1 MEPVAT
7 WTPEYFVENEA
18 ACLKQL
24 EADRDDAV
32 WRSIPLLNCMA
43 PQHLVDGQLVRFR
56 GMVQDMQDPEC
67 YLKRYSVRCKSSES
81 IVRHQNGQYR
91 DILVYNAATE
101 RVDNRNGGED
111 TSFGERR
118 SMFVVTIPGQNGW
131 AIEHE
136 KQENS
141 ATAGAVPVQRGVTE
155 EGHDADAAPVPSRV
169 KRGHDDDEEMDTD
182 AATDVREKETKKP
195 ATESKPAAETQPG
208 AAGLSADYL
217 LNSPISDRPGKAC
230 LVKLYRDIENW
241 TLNTVIEAVGF
252 LSVHPA
258 LDGAG
263 DVADMEAFEDEMSE
277 HQATHP
283 PPSLIPRLH
292 AISVRKLTHTNPL
305 LLDSRTPSSTG
316 SADEET
322 DSAGTAL
329 IVKEL
334 HNLLTQCLFG
344 DRVAADYLLC
354 HLVSSVYLRYEV
366 ESRGQFCLNL
376 SNIPAKVLPV
386 YTESLYQ
393 LLEMLLPASH
403 YFPMTLE
410 NMNTVQFAP
419 RKDYTT
425 NKLTSGL
432 LQLAPHTHLVL
443 DETRLQPGKLESAG
457 VEAVRHVAHLIND
470 QQLKY
475 DFKFYQLEFNAD
487 VPVLV
492 LSEGRSMLPSNC
504 QLPIMPD
511 LDAIELIEET
521 IKAGR
526 HYIAPKLDEVRR
538 FLTTAR
544 IRSFDMKTLDPKI
557 VEEDFVEMRVGSSG
571 EVSMNDLHTL
581 FVLARLVGL
590 SSGHPSL
597 SCDHWERAK
606 QLELERRN
614 RLQMFAKP
622 TVEP

>member
-7 WTPEYFVENEA
+7 WTPEYFVENESN
-18 ACLKQL
+18 CLKQL
-24 EADRDDAV
+24 TAEDDTV

-67 YLKRYSVRCKSSES
+67 YLKRYGVRCKTSES

-91 DILVYNAATE
+91 DMLVYNAATE
-101 RVDNRNGGED
+101 RVDNANGGED
-111 TSFGERR
+111 KTFGERR
-118 SMFVVTIPGQNGW
+118 SMFVVTIPGQNRW

-136 KQENS
+136 KQNNT
-141 ATAGAVPVQRGVTE
+141 TAGGGATE
-155 EGHDADAAPVPSRV
+155 EGSDEDPTPIPGRV

-182 AATDVREKETKKP
+182 APADVREKETKKP
-195 ATESKPAAETQPG
+195 ATESKSAATETQSCT
-208 AAGLSADYL
+208 AAPVALSADYL

-230 LVKLYRDIENW
+230 LVKLYSDIENW

-252 LSVHPA
+252 LSVNPA

-263 DVADMEAFEDEMSE
+263 DVADMDAFEDEMSE

-305 LLDSRTPSSTG
+305 LLDSRTPSSNG
-316 SADEET
+316 SPD
-322 DSAGTAL
+322 DSAANAA

-376 SNIPAKVLPV
+376 SNIPGQVLPV

-443 DETRLQPGKLESAG
+443 DETRLQPGKLEAAG

-504 QLPIMPD
+504 QVPIMPD
-511 LDAIELIEET
+511 LDAIELIDET

-526 HYIAPKLDEVRR
+526 HYIAPKLDAVRR

-544 IRSFDMKTLDPKI
+544 IRSFDMKTLDPTV

-597 SCDHWERAK
+597 TRDHWERAK
-606 QLELERRN
+606 KLEQERRN

>member
-24 EADRDDAV
+24 TAEDDVV
-32 WRSIPLLNCMA
+32 WRSIPLLNCMGA
-43 PQHLVDGQLVRFR
+43 QHLVDGQLVRFR

-67 YLKRYSVRCKSSES
+67 YLKRYGVRCKSSES
-81 IVRHQNGQYR
+81 IVRYQNGQYR

-101 RVDNRNGGED
+101 RVDNRNHGED
-111 TSFGERR
+111 RSFGERR

-136 KQENS
+136 KQAN
-141 ATAGAVPVQRGVTE
+141 AKPGVVPVRGASTE
-155 EGHDADAAPVPSRV
+155 ERHDDAASVQNRV
-169 KRGHDDDEEMDTD
+169 KRGHDDHEEMDTD
-182 AATDVREKETKKP
+182 AATDVPEKETKKL
-195 ATESKPAAETQPG
+195 ATEPKPASASQPG
-208 AAGLSADYL
+208 AAVLSADYL

-263 DVADMEAFEDEMSE
+263 DVADMDAFEDEMSE

-292 AISVRKLTHTNPL
+292 AIAVRKLTHTNPL
-305 LLDSRTPSSTG
+305 LLDSRTPESAG
-316 SADEET
+316 SPNVEN
-322 DSAGTAL
+322 DSAATVA

-526 HYIAPKLDEVRR
+526 HYIAPKLDEVRC
-538 FLTTAR
+538 FLTHAR

-597 SCDHWERAK
+597 TRDHWERAK
-606 QLELERRN
+606 KLELERRN